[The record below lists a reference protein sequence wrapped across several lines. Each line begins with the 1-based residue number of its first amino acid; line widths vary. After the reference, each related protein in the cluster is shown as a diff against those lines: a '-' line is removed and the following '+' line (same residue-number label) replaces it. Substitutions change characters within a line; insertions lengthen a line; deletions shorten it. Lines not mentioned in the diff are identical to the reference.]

1 MPFSAVSQ
9 FISQIDTAE
18 GSGCALRYVAA
29 QFLKDFVPQVEE
41 KCLRGKAPM
50 LATSGVFSG
59 ECQIGLQGLRHT
71 LPRASND
78 TASM

>member
-29 QFLKDFVPQVEE
+29 QFLKDVIPQVEE

-50 LATSGVFSG
+50 LATSGVFFRRVPDWSAG
-59 ECQIGLQGLRHT
+59 
-71 LPRASND
+71 
-78 TASM
+78 TAAYIT